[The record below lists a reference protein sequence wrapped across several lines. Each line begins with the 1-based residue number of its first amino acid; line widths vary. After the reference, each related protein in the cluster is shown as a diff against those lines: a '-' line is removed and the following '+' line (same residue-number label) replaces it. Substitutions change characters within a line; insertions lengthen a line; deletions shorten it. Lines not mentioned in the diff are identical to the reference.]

1 MIKKMLFSL
10 KYKYIF
16 LITVFW
22 VFFLEKHAIK
32 FFFEK
37 DISNK
42 VLFNIYSEVSL
53 QWPSSLQEKEFIA

>member
-16 LITVFW
+16 LIKVFR

-42 VLFNIYSEVSL
+42 VLFNIHSEVSL
-53 QWPSSLQEKEFIA
+53 QSSSLQEKKFIA

>member
-1 MIKKMLFSL
+1 MLFSL

-37 DISNK
+37 DISDK
-42 VLFNIYSEVSL
+42 VLFNIYSQVSL
-53 QWPSSLQEKEFIA
+53 QWPSSLQEKKFIA